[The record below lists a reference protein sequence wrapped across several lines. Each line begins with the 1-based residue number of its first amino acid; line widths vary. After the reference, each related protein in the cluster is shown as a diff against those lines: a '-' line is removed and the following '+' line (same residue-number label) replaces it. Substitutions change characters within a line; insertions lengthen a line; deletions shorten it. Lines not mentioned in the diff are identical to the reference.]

1 MKKQYLIC
9 LLLAAA
15 LLLNFTGCAV
25 QAQAADLMEGITPQ
39 RSAEPVR
46 ATAAQQDAAANFAL
60 RLFRAGREEGK
71 NSLLSP
77 LSVACA
83 LAMTANGAK
92 GETLAQMES
101 VLGLDKAA
109 LNDYFRAVLDGL
121 KQDGAIKLA
130 NAVWFRDDGQLE
142 VNRDFLQTNADHYGA
157 DARSA
162 PFDAET
168 LKQINDWVKA
178 KTEGM
183 IPELLDEIP
192 DNAVMYLLNALAFE
206 AKWEEPYEDSAV
218 KAGTFTAAD
227 GTKRSVDFLH
237 GNENLYLKTE
247 NAEGF
252 LKPYAGGKYGFAALL
267 PAEGLSP
274 EAVLDSLNG
283 AELRKLLNDPEQT
296 SVDTAMPKFES
307 SFRANLADALREMGM
322 TLAFDPDRADLS
334 GIGSAKGNLYISRV
348 LHKSFISVGEQ
359 GTRAGAA
366 TAVEIMTKGVFAP
379 NPKEIVLDRPFVYM
393 LVDLETGVPFFIGT
407 MQDPA

>member
-15 LLLNFTGCAV
+15 LLLNCSGCAV

-39 RSAEPVR
+39 RSAEAVQV
-46 ATAAQQDAAANFAL
+46 TAAQQDAAADFAL

-101 VLGLDKAA
+101 VLGLDRAA

-168 LKQINDWVKA
+168 LQQINDWVKA

-366 TAVEIMTKGVFAP
+366 TAVEIMTKGVFAES
-379 NPKEIVLDRPFVYM
+379 PKEIVLDCPFVYM
-393 LVDLETGVPFFIGT
+393 LVDLETGVPFFIGV